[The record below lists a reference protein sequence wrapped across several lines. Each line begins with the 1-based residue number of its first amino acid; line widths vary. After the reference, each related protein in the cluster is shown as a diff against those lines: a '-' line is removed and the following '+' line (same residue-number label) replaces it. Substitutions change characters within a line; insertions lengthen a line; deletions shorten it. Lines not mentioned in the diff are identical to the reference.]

1 MSRSNSRKR
10 SSSSLN
16 YMILLTVIVAAG
28 VSQGLLLPLLAI
40 FLERM
45 GVSSSMNGLNA
56 AALYVGSFAMTLIA
70 ERTLGK
76 LGFKKLASAG
86 LMLVLVS
93 VLLFPLVPNVTFWFV
108 LRLLV
113 GIGDSAVHYTAQLW
127 VLMVTP
133 EEKRG
138 RNLSIYGM
146 SYGLG
151 FSLGPLGIP
160 LLQLGDNAPF
170 IVLAVLVLL
179 VLVLVLVKLPDLR
192 AEKLD
197 AEDRPVKRFRR
208 SYALAWYALIP
219 ALLYGYMESGINS
232 NFPVYGLRVGLSE
245 QQIAF
250 LLPFIGVG
258 GLILQLPLGMLSDRF
273 GRKRILMITGIL
285 GGLAFML
292 VPLAGTSTAAI
303 MALLLLAG
311 GMIGS
316 FFSLGLAYAADI
328 LPKALLPAANVV
340 ASFHFNA
347 GSIAGPN
354 IGGTLMQYGWNGG
367 LFFALGLGF
376 VLFGFLGFAFRKRP
390 DSESCVSLYS

>member
-1 MSRSNSRKR
+1 MNR
-10 SSSSLN
+10 SSSFH
-16 YMILLTVIVAAG
+16 YFILLTVIVAAG
-28 VSQGLLLPLLAI
+28 MSQGLLLPLLSI
-40 FLERM
+40 FLEQM

-56 AALYVGSFAMTLIA
+56 AALYVGSFAMTLLA
-70 ERTLGK
+70 ERTLGA
-76 LGFKKLASAG
+76 LGFKKLVSAG
-86 LMLVLVS
+86 LALVVVS
-93 VLLFPLVPNVTFWFV
+93 VVLFPLVPSVTFWFI
-108 LRLLV
+108 LRLMV
-113 GIGDSAVHYTAQLW
+113 GIGDSAVHYAAQLW
-127 VLMVTP
+127 VLLVTP
-133 EEKRG
+133 EENRG
-138 RNLSIYGM
+138 RNISIYGM

-160 LLQLGDNAPF
+160 LLKLGNSVPF

-179 VLVLVLVKLPDLR
+179 SLLLVLFKLPDLR
-192 AEKLD
+192 PEKLS
-197 AEDRPVKRFRR
+197 AEGRPAKRFRR

-258 GLILQLPLGMLSDRF
+258 GMALQLPLGMLSDRF
-273 GRKRILMITGIL
+273 GRKRVLIISGIL
-285 GGLAFML
+285 GGLAFAF
-292 VPLAGTSTAAI
+292 VPMAGTSTVAI
-303 MALLLLAG
+303 LSLLMLAG

-328 LPKALLPAANVV
+328 LPKVLLPAANVI
-340 ASFHFNA
+340 ASFHFNI

-367 LFFALGLGF
+367 MFVVLGAGFIAFGLLGII
-376 VLFGFLGFAFRKRP
+376 VRKRP
-390 DSESCVSLYS
+390 EIESGL

>member
-1 MSRSNSRKR
+1 
-10 SSSSLN
+10 
-16 YMILLTVIVAAG
+16 MILLTVIVAAG

-86 LMLVLVS
+86 LVLVLVS
-93 VLLFPLVPNVTFWFV
+93 VILFPLVPTVTFWFV

-197 AEDRPVKRFRR
+197 AEERPVKRFRR

-273 GRKRILMITGIL
+273 GRKRILMITGSL

-303 MALLLLAG
+303 LALLLLAG

-316 FFSLGLAYAADI
+316 FFRLGL
-328 LPKALLPAANVV
+328 
-340 ASFHFNA
+340 
-347 GSIAGPN
+347 
-354 IGGTLMQYGWNGG
+354 LMRPT
-367 LFFALGLGF
+367 F
-376 VLFGFLGFAFRKRP
+376 FRKR
-390 DSESCVSLYS
+390 SCPPRTWSRHFISTPAASPGRTSGAP

>member
-1 MSRSNSRKR
+1 MSRSNSMNR

-16 YMILLTVIVAAG
+16 YVILLIVIVAAG

-56 AALYVGSFAMTLIA
+56 AALYVGSFAMTLVA

-76 LGFKKLASAG
+76 LGFKKLAGAG
-86 LMLVLVS
+86 LVLVLVS
-93 VLLFPLVPNVTFWFV
+93 VILFPLVPNVTFWFV

-138 RNLSIYGM
+138 RNISIYGM

-160 LLQLGDNAPF
+160 LLQFGDSVPF
-170 IVLAVLVLL
+170 IALAVLVLL
-179 VLVLVLVKLPDLR
+179 VLLLVLVKLPDLR

-197 AEDRPVKRFRR
+197 AEARPAKRFRR
-208 SYALAWYALIP
+208 SYAFAWYALVP

-273 GRKRILMITGIL
+273 GRKRILMISGIL
-285 GGLAFML
+285 GGLSFML
-292 VPLAGTSTAAI
+292 VPLAGTSTVAI
-303 MALLLLAG
+303 LALLLLAG

-328 LPKALLPAANVV
+328 LPKVLLPAANVI
-340 ASFHFNA
+340 ASFHFNV

-367 LFFALGLGF
+367 LFVALGLGF
-376 VLFGFLGFAFRKRP
+376 IVFGFLGVAFRKRA
-390 DSESCVSLYS
+390 DSESGVSLYS

>member
-1 MSRSNSRKR
+1 MSQTNSMNR
-10 SSSSLN
+10 SSTFH
-16 YMILLTVIVAAG
+16 YVILLIVIVVAG
-28 VSQGLLLPLLAI
+28 VSQGLLLPLLSI
-40 FLERM
+40 FLEQM

-56 AALYVGSFAMTLIA
+56 AALYVGSFAMTLVA
-70 ERTLGK
+70 ERTLGM
-76 LGFKKLASAG
+76 LGFKKLVSFG
-86 LMLVLVS
+86 LVLVLGS
-93 VLLFPLVPNVTFWFV
+93 VLLFPLVPNIIFWFI

-113 GIGDSAVHYTAQLW
+113 GIGDSAVHYSAQLW
-127 VLMVTP
+127 VLLVTP
-133 EEKRG
+133 EDKRG
-138 RNLSIYGM
+138 RNISIYGM

-160 LLQLGDNAPF
+160 LLKLGNSVPF
-170 IVLAVLVLL
+170 LILAVIVLLALLL
-179 VLVLVLVKLPDLR
+179 VLIKLPDLKP
-192 AEKLD
+192 EKMD
-197 AEDRPVKRFRR
+197 AQQRPAGRFRR

-258 GLILQLPLGMLSDRF
+258 GLALQLPLGMLSDRF
-273 GRKRILMITGIL
+273 GRKRILIICGIL
-285 GGLAFML
+285 GGLAFAL
-292 VPLAGTSTAAI
+292 VPVAGTSTAGI
-303 MALLLLAG
+303 LMLLMLAG

-328 LPKALLPAANVV
+328 LPKLLLPAANVI
-340 ASFHFNA
+340 ASFHFNI

-367 LFFALGLGF
+367 MFVVLGAGFIGFGLLGTI
-376 VLFGFLGFAFRKRP
+376 VRKRP
-390 DSESCVSLYS
+390 KSESVL